1 MADRSSAS
9 IGGAAQRAQERAGQ
23 LLRIAP
29 LPFLETLAVTAIA
42 LAVSA
47 VLFAGFVAF
56 AGVDP
61 LGVFA
66 AIYKAAFG
74 SWFSW
79 QNTLS
84 RAAPLILAALCVAV
98 PARLGLIVIGGE
110 GAIVLGG
117 LATAVVGLE
126 IVGIDPTLGTFLL
139 LVVGA
144 AAGGI
149 WIGLCGVLRHYRG
162 VNETISSLLLVYLA
176 LTIFNHL
183 IDGPLRDPG
192 NVNFPSTRPI
202 DSLYAIGNIPGA
214 DMHWG
219 LIVGLVAC
227 CLLFLYYR
235 YTAQGFATKVAG
247 ANVRAAQMMGLPV
260 GRMVVAVC
268 AVGGAAAGLAG
279 ALEVLAIHGR
289 ASGALH
295 VGYGYMGILV
305 AFLARHHPL
314 AIVPAAILTGG
325 IDASSGLLQ
334 RLFDLPDATAIVLQ
348 GIVFLSIL
356 ICDTLV
362 GRNLWRR
369 LTSRRDARNRADAS
383 AGATP

>member
-1 MADRSSAS
+1 MADTSAAPT
-9 IGGAAQRAQERAGQ
+9 GEAAHGAQERAAEV
-23 LLRIAP
+23 LRFAP
-29 LPFLETLAVTAIA
+29 LPLLETVAVTAIA

-47 VLFAGFVAF
+47 VLFAGFVAL
-56 AGVDP
+56 AGADV

-84 RAAPLILAALCVAV
+84 RAAPLIFAALCVAI

-117 LATAVVGLE
+117 LATAVIGLE
-126 IVGIDPTLGTFLL
+126 IAGNDPTLGTFLL
-139 LVVGA
+139 LLAGA
-144 AAGGI
+144 ATGGI

-176 LTIFNHL
+176 ISIFNHL

-202 DSLYAIGNIPGA
+202 DPAFAIGNIPGT

-219 LIVGLVAC
+219 LLIGIVAC
-227 CLLFLYYR
+227 VLLFLYYR
-235 YTAQGFATKVAG
+235 YTVQGFAMKVVG
-247 ANVRAAQMMGLPV
+247 ANVRTAQMMGLPV

-268 AVGGAAAGLAG
+268 VLGGAAAGLAG
-279 ALEVLAIHGR
+279 ALEVLAIQGR

-314 AIVPAAILTGG
+314 AIIPAAILTGG

-334 RLFDLPDATAIVLQ
+334 RMFDLPDATAIVLQ

-356 ICDTLV
+356 MCETLI

-369 LTSRRDARNRADAS
+369 LIPQRQVANLHDAN
-383 AGATP
+383 AGTKT